1 VSIDGLPPEHFKS
14 LMQVEDRYWWHQ
26 TRYRLAL
33 SLLRRY
39 TGGPAACRLADVGC
53 GTGGLLRFLGRRG
66 WSDIAGFDH
75 SDVAVEALGR
85 DGIAVHRID
94 FEAPF
99 TLEGGPYD
107 AITAMDV
114 MEHITNE
121 QAFLEGI
128 GRSLRPG
135 GVFIVTV
142 PAFRHLFS
150 AWDERLGHRRRYTRR
165 GLRKAFEERGLGV
178 AVCRYFFSLAY
189 PMALL
194 RRGTGLFD
202 GSRCCEFP
210 PVPGAVNATLKALG
224 RIEVFLAR
232 FVGPPFG
239 TSVFAAARNIKASK
253 E

>member
-1 VSIDGLPPEHFKS
+1 VSTDGLPPEHFKS

-26 TRYRLAL
+26 TRYRLVL

-39 TGGPAACRLADVGC
+39 TGGPSACRLADVGC
-53 GTGGLLRFLGRRG
+53 GTGGLLRFLRSRR
-66 WSDIAGFDH
+66 WSDISGFDH

-85 DGIAVHRID
+85 DGIAVHKID
-94 FEAPF
+94 FEVPF

-114 MEHITNE
+114 MEHISDE
-121 QAFLEGI
+121 GAFLEGI
-128 GRSLRPG
+128 GRSLKPN
-135 GVFIVTV
+135 GVFVITV

-165 GLRKAFEERGLGV
+165 SVRNALEDRGLDV
-178 AVCRYFFSLAY
+178 AACRYFFSLAY

-202 GSRCCEFP
+202 GSRRCEFP
-210 PVPGAVNATLKALG
+210 PVPGVVNAALKALG
-224 RIEVFLAR
+224 RMEIFLAW

-239 TSVFAAARNIKASK
+239 TSVFAVARNRKDP
-253 E
+253 EE